1 MKLSLVQSKSE
12 ISAFHRVLDHVYAHD
27 EQFIYPLRSDVEEVF
42 DPLKNPVPH
51 KEGHCQ
57 RWVLFDENQRPVA
70 RIAAFYR
77 DKTDGEGNRVRR
89 GGLGFFECPN
99 DDALAN
105 QLFDTAEK
113 WLNEQSVSSIDAP
126 INFGDRDS
134 FWGLLISA
142 KTYPSYR
149 ESYNP
154 PYYRAWFEQRGYE
167 LEIEQTTYEITQA
180 TFNFERFSAI
190 ASRAMSNPEYRF
202 EYFKYSELEA
212 YAEYF
217 AEVYNQGWAHHE
229 DFKPIDSADV
239 YKRLKSIKPAMPE
252 KLAIFAFAGDRPIG
266 FFVAILE
273 VNQVFKDFKGTMNT
287 WNGLRFLWKKGSID
301 KAKGIVFGIIPEY
314 QNKGIET
321 GLIMRCYEA
330 VQHMPQLKSM
340 ELAWIGDFNPKML
353 SMLQSLGAE
362 LTKVHHTYR
371 KEIPAK

>member
-1 MKLSLVQSKSE
+1 MRLLLVQSTSD
-12 ISAFHRVLDHVYAHD
+12 ISAFHRVLDLVYADDPH
-27 EQFIYPLRSDVEEVF
+27 FIYPLRSDVEEVF
-42 DPLKNPVPH
+42 DAVKNPVPH
-51 KEGHCQ
+51 KEGRCQ
-57 RWVLFDENQRPVA
+57 RWVLLDSNDRPMG

-77 DKTDGEGNRVRR
+77 DKIDGAGNRLRR
-89 GGLGFFECPN
+89 GGIGFFECIN
-99 DDALAN
+99 DTDLALR
-105 QLFDTAEK
+105 LFDVAEE
-113 WLNEQSVSSIDAP
+113 WLSEQAVCSIDAP

-142 KTYPSYR
+142 KTYTSYR

-154 PYYRAWFEQRGYE
+154 NYYQPWFQQRGYA

-180 TFNFERFSAI
+180 TFNFDRFSAI
-190 ASRAMSNPEYRF
+190 ATRAMSNSEYRF

-212 YAEYF
+212 YAGYF

-229 DFKPIDSADV
+229 DFKPIHAADV

-273 VNQVFKDFKGTMNT
+273 VNQVFKSFKGKMNA
-287 WNGLRFLWKKGSID
+287 WNGLRFLMNKGRID

-321 GLIMRCYEA
+321 ALIMRCYEA
-330 VQHMPQLKSM
+330 VQFMPQLKSM

>member
-1 MKLSLVQSKSE
+1 MKLTLVQSKSE
-12 ISAFHRVLDHVYAHD
+12 ISAFHQVLDRVYAND
-27 EQFIYPLRSDVEEVF
+27 SQFIYPLRSDVEEVF
-42 DPLKNPVPH
+42 DAVKNPVPH
-51 KEGHCQ
+51 KEGLCQ
-57 RWVLFDENQRPVA
+57 RWVLLDAHDQPVG

-77 DKTDGEGNRVRR
+77 DKKDAEGHSVRR
-89 GGLGFFECPN
+89 GGLGFFECIN
-99 DDALAN
+99 DERLASE
-105 QLFDTAEK
+105 LFDTAEQ
-113 WLNEQSVSSIDAP
+113 WLTEQKVCSIDAP

-154 PYYRAWFEQRGYE
+154 PYYQAWFEQRGYTV
-167 LEIEQTTYEITQA
+167 EIEQTTYEITQA
-180 TFNFERFSAI
+180 TFNFDRFSAI
-190 ASRAMSNPEYRF
+190 ASRAMSNPDYRF

-212 YAEYF
+212 YAGYF
-217 AEVYNQGWAHHE
+217 AEVYNLGWAHHE
-229 DFKPIDSADV
+229 DFKPIQAADV

-273 VNQVFKDFKGTMNT
+273 VNQVFKDFKGSMNT
-287 WNGLRFLWKKGSID
+287 WNGLRFLWKKASIN

-371 KEIPAK
+371 KEIPSK